1 MLRLAPW
8 IAVALVACGKQEAR
22 PTRCVYQNVE
32 YSIGATRCAPGRM
45 TPPGYQVFECNDTGQ
60 GARWI
65 GTSSL
70 CNPDASGSAAVP
82 AGSAAG
88 SAGSGQ

>member
-1 MLRLAPW
+1 MAFL
-8 IAVALVACGKQEAR
+8 IAVALVACGKQETR
-22 PTRCVYQNVE
+22 PNRCVYQNTE
-32 YSIGATRCAPGRM
+32 YSIGATRCAPGLM

-70 CNPDASGSAAVP
+70 CDP
-82 AGSAAG
+82 SAAG
-88 SAGSGQ
+88 SAAAASGSGH

>member
-1 MLRLAPW
+1 
-8 IAVALVACGKQEAR
+8 
-22 PTRCVYQNVE
+22 
-32 YSIGATRCAPGRM
+32 M

-70 CNPDASGSAAVP
+70 CDPNAAGSASGSAK
-82 AGSAAG
+82 
-88 SAGSGQ
+88 